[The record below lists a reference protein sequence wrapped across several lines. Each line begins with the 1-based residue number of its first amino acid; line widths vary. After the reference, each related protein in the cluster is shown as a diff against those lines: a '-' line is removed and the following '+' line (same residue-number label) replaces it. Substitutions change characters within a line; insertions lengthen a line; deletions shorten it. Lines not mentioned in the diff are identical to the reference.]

1 MENITQ
7 EDQYKKLDLN
17 HKCDEHSTNC
27 ARLTL
32 MEEKLSVVEA
42 NTKVVDKLSAKVSLL
57 LTIMSFTIVLVFS
70 GVLYTQVGISNFK
83 EMYNEQ
89 RIELGE
95 KVTKTNKEDRDFI
108 LNEFR
113 ILSTNLDGKINELSR
128 KITILETTI
137 SRDNK

>member
-1 MENITQ
+1 
-7 EDQYKKLDLN
+7 
-17 HKCDEHSTNC
+17 
-27 ARLTL
+27 
-32 MEEKLSVVEA
+32 
-42 NTKVVDKLSAKVSLL
+42 
-57 LTIMSFTIVLVFS
+57 
-70 GVLYTQVGISNFK
+70 
-83 EMYNEQ
+83 MYNEQ